1 MHYNYLME
9 GLLCLNLKVSLMLHE
24 NQSYED
30 LFLKLY
36 YTVHRY
42 RQGEVQFRNDG
53 ATQPISQYAITSY
66 HKLYINLFYALRTP
80 YFLTF
85 QEHLLLFG
93 VTVSLSSTQIYS
105 EFLHL
110 LKSLPVH
117 SEHSPYKH
125 LCNISRVKHLQ
136 ILQRVDLCES
146 KKEQVLVNLDCYYS
160 CGVREFTSFQRFIEN
175 MHCLI
180 HS

>member
-1 MHYNYLME
+1 MRYNYLKE
-9 GLLCLNLKVSLMLHE
+9 GLLCSCLKVNLMLHE

-30 LFLKLY
+30 LFLNLY

-53 ATQPISQYAITSY
+53 ATQPISQYVVTSC
-66 HKLYINLFYALRTP
+66 HKRCINLFYALRRP

-93 VTVSLSSTQIYS
+93 VRVWLSWTQIYC

-110 LKSLPVH
+110 LMSLPVH

-125 LCNISRVKHLQ
+125 LCNISHVRHLQ
-136 ILQRVDLCES
+136 ILRRVDLCES

-160 CGVREFTSFQRFIEN
+160 YGVREFTFFQRFIEN
-175 MHCLI
+175 MHLLI
-180 HS
+180 HF